1 METNYARIIERRC
14 QEKII
19 MKESKI
25 LIHKHSENCL
35 VGARNEKKKKK
46 IWWKRSPV
54 FKFLR
59 LEVETTSYI
68 SYWRIGGKRKEFIEN
83 SMINKNLLSIC
94 RIKKFHQLKREGK
107 KGRNGRG
114 KQKRKWLTTYRLAIN
129 IIKGSHVV
137 LI

>member
-46 IWWKRSPV
+46 K
-54 FKFLR
+54 
-59 LEVETTSYI
+59 YD
-68 SYWRIGGKRKEFIEN
+68 GKDHRYSN
-83 SMINKNLLSIC
+83 S
-94 RIKKFHQLKREGK
+94 
-107 KGRNGRG
+107 
-114 KQKRKWLTTYRLAIN
+114 
-129 IIKGSHVV
+129 
-137 LI
+137 

>member
-46 IWWKRSPV
+46 NMMEKITGIQILKIRSGNDELYKLLKDRREEKRIHR
-54 FKFLR
+54 KFND
-59 LEVETTSYI
+59 
-68 SYWRIGGKRKEFIEN
+68 KQEFTIH
-83 SMINKNLLSIC
+83 LS
-94 RIKKFHQLKREGK
+94 
-107 KGRNGRG
+107 N
-114 KQKRKWLTTYRLAIN
+114 
-129 IIKGSHVV
+129 
-137 LI
+137 